1 MQPWL
6 VGLDVGTTSCKAVV
20 MAPDG
25 REVAAGR
32 APTPWTT
39 TALGT
44 QTDGAALV
52 DAARAALADA
62 VAAAPPGQIL
72 GVGVASMAESGVL
85 LADDGRRGRTADRV
99 ARHPRR
105 GGDRRAA
112 RRARGAVQRPHRAP
126 PAPAVVAHQAPVA
139 ARPRR
144 GGGAPASVGSASR
157 SGSSTRSAASR

>member
-25 REVAAGR
+25 REVASGR

-44 QTDGAALV
+44 QIDGEALV
-52 DAARAALADA
+52 DAARAALSDA
-62 VAAAPPGQIL
+62 VAAAPAGRIL

-85 LADDGRRGRTADRV
+85 LADDGRAVAPLIAWHDTRDAAETAALRAELG
-99 ARHPRR
+99 AR
-105 GGDRRAA
+105 
-112 RRARGAVQRPHRAP
+112 VQRSHRAP
-126 PAPAVVAHQAPVA
+126 PASAVVADQAPVA

-144 GGGAPASVGSASR
+144 GGGRTACVGSASR
-157 SGSSTRSAASR
+157 NGSCTRSAASR